1 MTFRAARPTRAT
13 GRNASFFMMI
23 DLRLLATLVVLAVVS
38 STPGKPAIGAPI
50 VFPTVTGSNLNGKT
64 FQLPRDFQAPASL
77 VFIAYQREQQTDV
90 DSWKSVAADLRRRF
104 PFVGEYELPTLSRN
118 ITLFRGFI
126 DGGMRRG
133 IPDPA
138 TRAATITLYIDKS
151 AFNRALDIGDERAI
165 VIVLVKP
172 DGTILWRTTGSY
184 ATGKESGL
192 DAALAPLK
200 T

>member
-1 MTFRAARPTRAT
+1 MRAP
-13 GRNASFFMMI
+13 GGNASFLMMTV
-23 DLRLLATLVVLAVVS
+23 LRSLTALLVLAVVT
-38 STPGKPAIGAPI
+38 STPGTPVIGAPI
-50 VFPTVTGSNLNGKT
+50 VFPNVTGSNLNGKT

-77 VFIAYQREQQTDV
+77 VFIAYQREQQRDI
-90 DSWKSVAADLRRRF
+90 DSWKSAVTGLHRRY
-104 PFVGEYELPTLSRN
+104 PFIGEYELPTLSRS
-118 ITLFRGFI
+118 ITFFRGFI

-172 DGTILWRTTGSY
+172 DGTILWRASGSY
-184 ATGKESGL
+184 VTGKEAGL
-192 DAALAPLK
+192 DAALTPLR